1 MGKLQREII
10 KENKEYLENLLKE
23 TENKHIIYR
32 IQMLIFL
39 KTNPEIKL
47 TEVCELLPVSY
58 STIARWWN
66 DYKKEGL
73 NKLLE

>member
-32 IQMLIFL
+32 I
-39 KTNPEIKL
+39 
-47 TEVCELLPVSY
+47 
-58 STIARWWN
+58 
-66 DYKKEGL
+66 
-73 NKLLE
+73 